1 MSRPQA
7 AQPADHGAEVL
18 IGIGRLEGRV
28 EQFLAHQTRQDERLN
43 NHCDRLTNLE
53 RGYSRVLGWAA
64 GVAAAV
70 GAIGSAVGLMLQN
83 VQISFGG

>member
-1 MSRPQA
+1 MTPEIA
-7 AQPADHGAEVL
+7 KTDVGAEVL

-43 NHCDRLTNLE
+43 NHGDRLNSLE
-53 RGYSRVLGWAA
+53 RGYSRILGWAA

-70 GAIGSAVGLMLQN
+70 GAVGSALGLLLQN
-83 VQISFGG
+83 IKITFGG

>member
-1 MSRPQA
+1 MTKSATPSQ
-7 AQPADHGAEVL
+7 DVGAEVL

-43 NHCDRLTNLE
+43 NHGDRLSSLE
-53 RGYSRVLGWAA
+53 RGYARILGWAA

-70 GAIGSAVGLMLQN
+70 GFVAALIGLLLQN
-83 VQISFGG
+83 IKISFG